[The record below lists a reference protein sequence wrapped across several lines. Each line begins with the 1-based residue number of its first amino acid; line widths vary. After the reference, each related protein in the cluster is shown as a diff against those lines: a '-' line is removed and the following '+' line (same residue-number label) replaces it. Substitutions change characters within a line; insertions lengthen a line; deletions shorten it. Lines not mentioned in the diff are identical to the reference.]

1 MAAGVEAEASAVEEA
16 SAVAAVDLA
25 AAEHQDVGDMDLKR
39 ILRHLSKGR
48 AAVRRVFPPRTL
60 DAIERAIRATEAQ
73 HDGQIRFAVEAS
85 LELAP
90 LFLGQ
95 TAQQRAI
102 DVFSSLRV
110 WDTEHNNGVLIY
122 LLLADHDV
130 EIVADR
136 GIHVRLGKEVWETIC
151 REMEASFRAGN
162 FEAGVLAGIH
172 AVGKHLSHHFPAS
185 NGKHNEIP
193 DRPVIL

>member
-1 MAAGVEAEASAVEEA
+1 M
-16 SAVAAVDLA
+16 
-25 AAEHQDVGDMDLKR
+25 
-39 ILRHLSKGR
+39 RHLSTGR

-60 DAIERAIRATEAQ
+60 DAIEHAIHATEIL
-73 HDGQIRFAVEAS
+73 HDGQIRFAVEPA

-90 LFLGQ
+90 LLAGQ

-136 GIHVRLGKEVWETIC
+136 GIHVRLGKEVWEAIC
-151 REMEASFRAGN
+151 REMEAAFRAGN

-172 AVGKHLSHHFPAS
+172 AVGEHLSRHFPARS
-185 NGKHNEIP
+185 GKPNEIP
-193 DRPVIL
+193 DRPVLL